1 MEPVFIDLRRAI
13 LEYNRELGINCAN
26 KIVTE
31 KLDLMAA
38 IDVMTEAIRQ
48 VGDGFARG
56 ELWLPDL
63 VGAGEVMSSV
73 MPLIEKEIKKQG
85 KTRETLGIVVIGT
98 VSGDIHSIGK
108 SMVAS
113 LLSAEGFE
121 VHDLGVNV
129 CPEDFISALK
139 EFDAELIAMSALLT
153 TTAQGQKKVIDILK
167 KEGLREKVKII
178 VGGGAINQEFA
189 DSIGADGYDP
199 TAPGGVKIARRLL
212 GK

>member
-121 VHDLGVNV
+121 VHDMGVNV

-153 TTAQGQKKVIDILK
+153 TTAQEQKKVIDILNE
-167 KEGLREKVKII
+167 EGLREKVKII